1 MADSRISED
10 ITITGDLTCEGPVE
24 LWGTIKG
31 DIVAIRL
38 EIMSGGRVEGN
49 VELDELIIRG
59 EHEGTATC
67 SSIEVSA
74 GAVLRSNISARTL
87 ACERGAK
94 ISGTIEIVGE
104 EPQSGSGRPGPQLP
118 E

>member
-1 MADSRISED
+1 MAGSRISED

-31 DIVAIRL
+31 DIAAIRL

-49 VELDELIIRG
+49 VEAEELIVHG
-59 EHEGTATC
+59 EHDGAATC
-67 SSIEVSA
+67 TSIEIYA
-74 GAVLRSNISARTL
+74 GAVLRSNVTARSL
-87 ACERGAK
+87 ACERGAR
-94 ISGTIEIVGE
+94 ISGNIEIVGE
-104 EPQSGSGRPGPQLP
+104 ELLSGSGSPGPQSS